1 MGALAAAFVW
11 YLWKQRKGGYGNNKF
26 QEKNIACPPMS
37 PDKQAI
43 GNDYA
48 FDNPYFKDDEVDHV
62 KQEDAEKDR
71 LRPSTPYLER
81 LMWKRWWFFSC

>member
-1 MGALAAAFVW
+1 
-11 YLWKQRKGGYGNNKF
+11 
-26 QEKNIACPPMS
+26 MS

-62 KQEDAEKDR
+62 KQEDAEKVIICV
-71 LRPSTPYLER
+71 
-81 LMWKRWWFFSC
+81 LMELWSGDFEDSSDSSSLAVLDVGSPT